1 VTTRPRNIQQLITEW
16 VCLTHAK
23 HAREHFRGYDA
34 RHAQS
39 EIDRERVIAE
49 ARAAAAL
56 ATQYVTSERTASSVT

>member
-1 VTTRPRNIQQLITEW
+1 VSTRPRNMQQLITEW

-39 EIDRERVIAE
+39 ELDRERVIAE

-56 ATQYVTSERTASSVT
+56 ATQYVTGERVAPSAT

>member
-34 RHAQS
+34 RHAQG
-39 EIDRERVIAE
+39 EIDRERVLAE

-56 ATQYVTSERTASSVT
+56 ATQYVTGERAAPSAT